1 METVIMFSLLLI
13 FGITSL
19 LLKKHDNRSFKII
32 FLIVTALAIAVLIG
46 EAILNSESRYVSI
59 LFIMIGISF
68 FVKQFKSIVT
78 PNKIPKW

>member
-1 METVIMFSLLLI
+1 METVLMLSLIFI
-13 FGITSL
+13 FGIISL
-19 LLKKHDNRSFKII
+19 LLKKYDNRSFKII
-32 FLIVTALAIAVLIG
+32 FLIATALAIAVLIS

-78 PNKIPKW
+78 PQKNL